1 MYTVAIGDA
10 ADQGAGDAKL
20 GTFAD
25 LSKVMTDLGC

>member
-25 LSKVMTDLGC
+25 LSTVMTDLGC